1 MRSGEEAS
9 LATASQRLDRTKM
22 NGHSPT
28 HLHLTM
34 SPFRMNDDPEQTES
48 HDAAELVAL
57 ERELGHDYVD
67 IVQSGCDSQCDRETL
82 WMRLLAL
89 LRRRPAFRTYL
100 TIPSRADDG
109 LESSPENGQY
119 TDVDGMV

>member
-1 MRSGEEAS
+1 MN
-9 LATASQRLDRTKM
+9 RLDQTKM
-22 NGHSPT
+22 KPCSPT
-28 HLHLTM
+28 HLHMTM
-34 SPFRMNDDPEQTES
+34 SPLRMDDEPEETES

-57 ERELGHDYVD
+57 ERELGHDYVET
-67 IVQSGCDSQCDRETL
+67 VQSGCDSQCDRKTL
-82 WMRLLAL
+82 WVRLLAL